1 MAPAQGRQLEPTRHT
16 TKSSKSFKS
25 FKTKLFSFFR
35 RKRVVGAGDNSEQ
48 VPPSFLLSLRD
59 QAKVDAAN
67 RAIKERIFRQNIS
80 QGQKSKENGAPS
92 PPNFSSKLDT
102 QPPPDRSKEGPS
114 KAATL
119 RAVPEPHSIPSS
131 RQEIVAKDVPARRE
145 DSINTE
151 LVEGSPN
158 RATFS
163 ATASMAKSNAP
174 PRGVYVPVPTFFAKK
189 SARNYDEISP
199 PLDLETQARHAI
211 HLAKSGIRGL
221 VILGS
226 TGEAVHV
233 TTAERKEIISR
244 VKHELEKAGYP
255 NYPLIAGTATQNID
269 ETIEMLAAAK
279 EAGAQWGLCLAPA
292 YFATAVSQE
301 GIVKWYNAVA
311 NKSPIPVMIYHYPG
325 VSNNIAIAPSTFA
338 KLAAH
343 PNIVG
348 CKLSYGAIDDHTLIA
363 NDPAID
369 HAHFATFTGLGQQLL
384 PLLTVG
390 GDGTIDALAG
400 VFPKTVVRLY
410 NLFREYEGEG
420 DGSKTDGAQQAQ
432 RDETA

>member
-1 MAPAQGRQLEPTRHT
+1 
-16 TKSSKSFKS
+16 
-25 FKTKLFSFFR
+25 
-35 RKRVVGAGDNSEQ
+35 
-48 VPPSFLLSLRD
+48 
-59 QAKVDAAN
+59 
-67 RAIKERIFRQNIS
+67 
-80 QGQKSKENGAPS
+80 
-92 PPNFSSKLDT
+92 
-102 QPPPDRSKEGPS
+102 
-114 KAATL
+114 
-119 RAVPEPHSIPSS
+119 
-131 RQEIVAKDVPARRE
+131 
-145 DSINTE
+145 
-151 LVEGSPN
+151 
-158 RATFS
+158 
-163 ATASMAKSNAP
+163 
-174 PRGVYVPVPTFFAKK
+174 
-189 SARNYDEISP
+189 
-199 PLDLETQARHAI
+199 LETQARHAI

-343 PNIVG
+343 PNIV
-348 CKLSYGAIDDHTLIA
+348 
-363 NDPAID
+363 
-369 HAHFATFTGLGQQLL
+369 
-384 PLLTVG
+384 
-390 GDGTIDALAG
+390 
-400 VFPKTVVRLY
+400 
-410 NLFREYEGEG
+410 
-420 DGSKTDGAQQAQ
+420 
-432 RDETA
+432 